1 MTYINYMNQL
11 WRSAMMSPIPASE
24 IALFAYL
31 VNECNKRF
39 WQMPFACSTTRISN
53 DLCVSRQTVI
63 KARAHLSKRR
73 LISFTEGKSR
83 HVPSTYMLINWTD
96 DLTVE
101 LTDGLTH
108 DLTHDLT
115 HLKDKEKD
123 NLIKSDST
131 NFSFKEREKN
141 GNDTQNRRRGIKE
154 IPTTASSYEGTF

>member
-63 KARAHLSKRR
+63 TAREHLVKRR

-83 HVPSTYMLINWTD
+83 HVASTYMLINWTD

-108 DLTHDLT
+108 I
-115 HLKDKEKD
+115 KDKD
-123 NLIKSDST
+123 NLIKGDSK
-131 NFSFKEREKN
+131 NLSIKERERN
-141 GNDTQNRRRGIKE
+141 NENNTQNRRRGIKE
-154 IPTTASSYEGTF
+154 IHATASSYEGSF

>member
-63 KARAHLSKRR
+63 TAREHLTKRR

-96 DLTVE
+96 DLMVE
-101 LTDGLTH
+101 LTDG
-108 DLTHDLT
+108 LTHDLT

-123 NLIKSDST
+123 NFIKSDST
-131 NFSFKEREKN
+131 NFSFKERGKN
-141 GNDTQNRRRGIKE
+141 GNDSQNRRRGIKE